1 MGSPAITIEQ
11 FTKRFGA
18 QLAVDDL
25 CLEVPQGSVFALAG
39 QNGAGK
45 TTTLRTLLNILQPS
59 AGRLTVLGLDSI
71 AGSLSLRNRVGYL
84 PEEPLYYSW
93 MTVSEIL
100 RFTAAFYPAW
110 DHDLAGSLVERLG
123 LPRERRLR
131 ELSRGMQA
139 KTGLALA
146 LAPRPELLILDD
158 PTSGLDPVVRREF
171 LETIIEEVQ
180 GEGGTVL
187 FSSHL
192 LNELERVADEVAI
205 LHEGRLRL
213 GGSLE
218 ELKSGVKK
226 LRAVYPDA
234 VPESFLL
241 PGLIRAVRD
250 THQALLTVTRY
261 TDDLVAEL
269 RGSGAESVEVIDLS
283 LEEIFVETVKGG
295 NDRA

>member
-18 QLAVDDL
+18 HVAVDDL
-25 CLEVPQGSVFALAG
+25 SLEIHQGSVFALVG

-45 TTTLRTLLNILQPS
+45 TTTLRTLLNLLQPT

-71 AGSLSLRNRVGYL
+71 AGSVSIRGRVGYL

-93 MTVSEIL
+93 MTVDEIL
-100 RFTAAFYPAW
+100 RFTAAFYPTW
-110 DHDLAGSLVERLG
+110 DHHLAGSLVERLG

-131 ELSRGMQA
+131 DLSRGMQA

-192 LNELERVADEVAI
+192 LNELERVADQVAI

-213 GGSLE
+213 DGSLE
-218 ELKSGVKK
+218 ELKSSVKK

-234 VPESFLL
+234 VPESFPV
-241 PGLIRAVRD
+241 PGLIRTVRNA
-250 THQALLTVTRY
+250 HQALLTVSRC

-269 RGSGAESVEVIDLS
+269 KGSGAESVEVIDLS
-283 LEEIFVETVKGG
+283 LEEIFVESVKGG